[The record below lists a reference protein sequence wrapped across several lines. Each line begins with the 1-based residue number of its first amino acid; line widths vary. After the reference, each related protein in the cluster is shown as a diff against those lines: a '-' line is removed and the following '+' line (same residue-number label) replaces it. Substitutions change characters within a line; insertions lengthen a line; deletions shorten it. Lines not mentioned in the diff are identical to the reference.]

1 MTPDELFLSGMLW
14 LCVGFLIGYRYHV
27 KEARDDRARAARKER
42 DEAVDEAVDQLLARV
57 ALRCIERPKNLRCN

>member
-27 KEARDDRARAARKER
+27 KEARDDLKRKER
-42 DEAVDEAVDQLLARV
+42 DEAVDQLMARV
-57 ALRCIERPKNLRCN
+57 AVRCAERPT